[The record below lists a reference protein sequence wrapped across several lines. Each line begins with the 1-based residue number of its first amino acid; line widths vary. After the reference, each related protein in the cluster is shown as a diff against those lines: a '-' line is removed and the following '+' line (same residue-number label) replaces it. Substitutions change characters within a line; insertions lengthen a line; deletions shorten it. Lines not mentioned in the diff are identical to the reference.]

1 VRSNKR
7 RREPIMKKAA
17 LLMFLTL
24 LSSMSIFAAKSDTVT
39 VESGQSKISSLGK
52 IKVKFISVEE
62 DSRCPEGTNCVWAG
76 NAKVKIT
83 LAKGRKQ
90 ARTFEL
96 NSTNAPKVVTFEGYD
111 ISFVDLTPH
120 RTMSK
125 VMVRVQSLTV
135 SITKHQK

>member
-1 VRSNKR
+1 
-7 RREPIMKKAA
+7 MKKAA

-83 LAKGRKQ
+83 LAKGRKH

-125 VMVRVQSLTV
+125 VVVRAQNLTV

>member
-1 VRSNKR
+1 
-7 RREPIMKKAA
+7 MKKAA